1 MTAVDLPG
9 YQRLAST
16 EVHGEIAVLRGASLA
31 GASVVVYTHVADLPT
46 EELRLQLEAHAD
58 VMRMVTHPA
67 IARFVELIDLPTRA
81 ALVAEAPMGRALA
94 DLSMLSYSV
103 VDLLQIVIDVAP
115 ALAELHVHGVGHGA
129 ISARTV
135 SLRDGDAMLAAPWTL
150 GSRRTPAD
158 DLGALSRLLDDLM
171 LQAGH
176 QVPGGLRAVL
186 DAGYRSAAGDGYR
199 SVVGFVHDL
208 SRCRDEFRA
217 TNMCSAFPLAVHR
230 FALTWRDPARAI
242 GVEPQ
247 LTALAEAVT
256 AAELKGRP
264 CVLVI
269 EGPAGAGRTTLLTA
283 FEQWLVERRIMHAR
297 AKFSTGSSHV
307 PLAGPRDLVASAVV
321 RVQAAPHAT
330 RQRVIE
336 ALEQRIG
343 GNVAMAVQLAPSLSM
358 LLGEHPEPGEGS
370 AVDLAARA
378 EVTAKAVIGAF
389 AVAGPFVT
397 LFDDAEAADP
407 ASLAVFSV
415 VAWLAEPL
423 VVVVARRTD
432 ADSNGLSARLDLI
445 AGTGVPVRRVPV
457 PPLSGSAM
465 HQVVSDG
472 LGIVDGSASPLAH
485 ALWARSGGNPGLAIA
500 DLHTLL
506 AESHLVVDPRRGEWS
521 WSEVALAKAPSPG
534 VAELTRLR
542 VQRVLPAHRPVLH
555 AAALAGQLANPT
567 VLAFA
572 LDRSVDTVDAVL
584 SRLHADQLL
593 QWSPSGAVRFHDD
606 GLRRASE
613 ESIDEPT
620 RGALR
625 MRIGRAALALAS
637 SHGTGGVRP
646 HRNDGSMF
654 TEAQRFEV
662 LQLLEGHEQALDA
675 DETAHYIEWCES
687 AARSAHR
694 SGGYAAAL
702 DLQLRA
708 LTALGPL
715 AWEHDG
721 DRTFE
726 LHLRAAE
733 NALIVGRTTLV
744 DQLLD
749 TAWAHQP
756 NAMQRVR
763 ALRLLGNRW
772 WTRQDQSGG
781 LAEMQLILRDLGE
794 KLPAKPT
801 IAQVAR
807 EYMAVRRAL
816 RGRTPESFLD
826 APPLTDERV
835 RASLDT
841 MLSAVHLAYTTEPL
855 THVMLVLRGIRL
867 TARHGV
873 GVSSS
878 YFVAGYGLLLCG
890 LGRDL
895 GRGIGFGRTGMV
907 LADRSGGPVRTMV
920 CFAYNGFVRHW
931 GEPLHLTIEPLL
943 TEYRDG
949 LAIGRGGYAHT
960 GGTFAVLHALLSCR
974 PLARVDEMVAELVGD
989 LERLGEG
996 AFTQRV
1002 KLVGQAVTDLRE
1014 GLGDRGVLDG
1024 ERFSAPAWSG
1034 SKARRGEFALI
1045 VHTLAAFVA
1054 LVNDR
1059 VDDAARSVRA
1069 ASPNRRMAPGEVIA
1083 GQHAFQ
1089 LAVLRGLGAD
1099 VDRRAAR
1106 RAERL
1111 LRRAAVVNPHD
1122 YAHRVELIDAMAS
1135 HATTDQFVSAAAT
1148 ARSHDALADLCIIAT
1163 IAGRRSEGPEE
1174 QQRWA
1179 AMAQSALRAWGAQ
1192 RTTVP

>member
-9 YQRLAST
+9 YQQLVTT
-16 EVHGEIAVLRGASLA
+16 EVHGEVAVLRGTSVD
-31 GASVVVYTHVADLPT
+31 GVPVVVYTHVADLPT
-46 EELRLQLEAHAD
+46 EELRLLLDAHAD

-67 IARFVELIDLPTRA
+67 IARFVELIDLPTRS
-81 ALVAEAPMGRALA
+81 ALVAEAPLGRALG

-103 VDLLQIVIDVAP
+103 VDLVQIAIDVAP

-129 ISARTV
+129 ISASSI
-135 SLRDGDAMLAAPWTL
+135 SLRDGNAMLAAPWTV
-150 GSRRTPAD
+150 GSRRTPSD
-158 DLGALSRLLDDLM
+158 DLGALARLLDTLV

-176 QVPGGLRAVL
+176 RVPAGLRAVL

-199 SVVGFVHDL
+199 SIVGFVHDL
-208 SRCRDEFRA
+208 ARCRDELRA
-217 TNMCSAFPLAVHR
+217 TDLCSVFPLALHR

-256 AAELKGRP
+256 DAEAKGRP

-269 EGPAGAGRTTLLTA
+269 EGPSGAGRTTLLTA
-283 FEQWLVERRIMHAR
+283 FEQWLVERRVMYAR
-297 AKFSTGSSHV
+297 ATFSPGGSRV
-307 PLAGPRDLVASAVV
+307 PLAGPRDLVASAVA
-321 RVQAAPHAT
+321 RVQAAPHGT

-358 LLGEHPEPGEGS
+358 LLGEQPEPGEGS
-370 AVDLAARA
+370 PVDLAARA

-389 AVAGPFVT
+389 AVNGPFVT
-397 LFDDAEAADP
+397 LFDDADAADA

-415 VAWLAEPL
+415 VASLAEPL

-432 ADSNGLSARLDLI
+432 ADTNELSARLDLI
-445 AGTGVPVRRVPV
+445 AGSGVPVRHVLV

-506 AESHLVVDPRRGEWS
+506 ADAHLMVDPRRGEWS
-521 WSEVALAKAPSPG
+521 WSDIALAKAPSPG

-555 AAALAGQLANPT
+555 AAALAGQVANPT

-584 SRLHADQLL
+584 GRLNADQVL

-606 GLRRASE
+606 GLRRAAA

-620 RGALR
+620 RAALR
-625 MRIGRAALALAS
+625 MRIGRAALGLAGPRS
-637 SHGTGGVRP
+637 
-646 HRNDGSMF
+646 DGSMF

-662 LQLLEGHEQALDA
+662 LQLLEGHEHALDA
-675 DETAHYIEWCES
+675 AETAHYIQWCAA

-702 DLQLRA
+702 DLQIRA
-708 LTALGPL
+708 LTALGPI
-715 AWEHDG
+715 AWEHDS
-721 DRTFE
+721 DRMFE

-733 NALIVGRTTLV
+733 NALIVGRTPLV

-756 NAMQRVR
+756 DAMQRVR

-781 LAEMQLILRDLGE
+781 LAEMHLILRDLGE

-801 IAQVAR
+801 MVQVAR
-807 EYMAVRRAL
+807 EYLAVRRAL
-816 RGRTPESFLD
+816 RGRTPESFVD
-826 APPLTDERV
+826 GPPLTDERV

-855 THVMLVLRGIRL
+855 MHVMLVLRGIRL

-873 GVSSS
+873 CVSSS
-878 YFVAGYGLLLCG
+878 YFVTGYGLLLCG

-895 GRGIGFGRTGMV
+895 SRGLGFGRAGMV

-931 GEPLHLTIEPLL
+931 GEPLHLTIDPLL
-943 TEYRDG
+943 IEYRDG

-974 PLARVDEMVAELVGD
+974 PLARVDELVVELVAD

-996 AFTQRV
+996 AFAQRV
-1002 KLVGQAVTDLRE
+1002 KLVGQAVTDLRD
-1014 GLGDRGVLDG
+1014 GVGSGAILDGDR
-1024 ERFSAPAWSG
+1024 FSVTAWSG
-1034 SKARRGEFALI
+1034 AKVRRGEFTLI

-1059 VDDAARSVRA
+1059 VDDAAGSVRA

-1083 GQHAFQ
+1083 GEHAFQ
-1089 LAVLRGLGAD
+1089 LAVLRRLGAD

-1122 YAHRVELIDAMAS
+1122 YAHRVELLDAMAS
-1135 HATTDQFVSAAAT
+1135 HATTDQFVTAAAT

-1163 IAGRRSEGPEE
+1163 IAGRRCDDQVE
-1174 QQRWA
+1174 QQRWS